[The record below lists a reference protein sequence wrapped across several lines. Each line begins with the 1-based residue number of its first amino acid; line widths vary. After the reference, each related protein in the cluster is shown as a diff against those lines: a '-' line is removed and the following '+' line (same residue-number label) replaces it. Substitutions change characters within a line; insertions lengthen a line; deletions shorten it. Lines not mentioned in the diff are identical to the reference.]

1 MNIYLFSGPCGCG
14 KSTLAK
20 AYAEK
25 HAAETGQQVYII
37 HGDDFHAGFVGDG
50 QPMPWEDVLRF
61 NWACILSVAE
71 KVLACGLDVVI
82 DYVVEDELP
91 LVQALA
97 DKHGATLHYVV
108 LTADEDT
115 LRQRIEHRGDA
126 DMIPRSLFLREKLLH
141 MPENQGHLFDN
152 TGMTAV
158 QAVAL
163 LDMPRYAL
171 GR

>member
-20 AYAEK
+20 AFAEK
-25 HAAETGQQVYII
+25 RAEDTGRAAYII
-37 HGDDFHAGFVGDG
+37 HGDDFHAGFVGDVA
-50 QPMPWEDVLRF
+50 WEDVLRF
-61 NWACILSVAE
+61 NWACILSVAGQA
-71 KVLACGLDVVI
+71 LDSGLDVTI

-97 DKHGATLHYVV
+97 DRHGATLHYVV

-115 LRQRIEHRGDA
+115 LRQRIGQRGDA
-126 DMIPRSLFLREKLLH
+126 EMIPRSLFLREKLLH
-141 MPENQGHLFDN
+141 MPENQCHLFDN
-152 TGMTAV
+152 SGMTAE
-158 QAVAL
+158 QALMA
-163 LDMPRYAL
+163 LDMPRYAM